1 MNETPE
7 IELLLN
13 YLNGT
18 GTSDEDRVVDDWLE
32 ESPDNILF
40 LQEFANRSPVLA
52 HNIDKSKVRSDIF
65 KEINKTISEG
75 EETEKGSNWSWK
87 IFIRSAA
94 VILIVSTMIWTINSF
109 GGKIYRAFTFNEAI
123 SPPETISQLTL
134 PDGSAVELSAGA
146 SLEYPKR
153 FTGDERDVYLTGE
166 AFFMVKRDE
175 ERPFKVYTGDLTTTV
190 LGTAFSISYQEETG
204 KADVALVEGRVQVEA
219 PSATGNKE
227 IVILHPDQWVSY
239 ENEFRSLDVKDD
251 ITGKILWREGI
262 LDFEGERLA
271 DVIAKLEKWY
281 GVTISTKDSKALSC
295 KINASFKRQT
305 LDQVL
310 SGLRFITGF
319 DYTITG
325 KEVTVTG
332 GKCG

>member
-1 MNETPE
+1 MSETPE

-18 GTSDEDRVVDDWLE
+18 GTSEEDRLVDDWLD
-32 ESPDNILF
+32 ESPDHILF

-52 HNIDKSKVRSDIF
+52 HNIDKSKVRSDMF
-65 KEINKTISEG
+65 KEINKTIF
-75 EETEKGSNWSWK
+75 EEEAEADTNWSWK

-94 VILIVSTMIWTINSF
+94 VILIVSTMTWTINSF

-134 PDGSAVELSAGA
+134 PDGSTVELSAGA

-153 FTGDERDVYLTGE
+153 FTGEERDVYLKGE

-190 LGTAFSISYQEETG
+190 LGTAFSVSYQEETQ
-204 KADVALVEGRVQVEA
+204 KTDIALVEGRVQVEA
-219 PSATGNKE
+219 PAANGINE
-227 IVILHPDQWVSY
+227 VVILRPDQWVSY
-239 ENEFRSLDVKDD
+239 ESELRSLQVKDD
-251 ITGKILWREGI
+251 ITGKIRWREGI
-262 LDFEGERLA
+262 LDFEGETLA
-271 DVIAKLEKWY
+271 DVIVKLEAWY
-281 GVTISTKDSKALSC
+281 GVTISTRDSQALSC
-295 KINASFKRQT
+295 KINASFKRQA

-319 DYTITG
+319 DYIING
-325 KEVTVTG
+325 KKITVTG